1 MDITDVASQ
10 DDIYDLQNRITR
22 LEDLFETV
30 LPKLGGVKKYFVE
43 KNRYNKLKAKKT
55 QKYIQENLNYDE
67 EKMGFIFNS
76 EQEARDEID
85 KNENLFNW
93 YPIIEEF
100 WEFV

>member
-1 MDITDVASQ
+1 MDITDIASQ
-10 DDIYDLQNRITR
+10 DDIYDLQNRVTR
-22 LEDLFETV
+22 LEDLFEEI

-43 KNRYNKLKAKKT
+43 KNRYSELKAKKT
-55 QKYIQENLNYDE
+55 QKYIQENLNYNE
-67 EKMGFIFNS
+67 EKKGFIFNS